1 MINTLNLIS
10 IAHAHIDES
19 SIIINSVHFV
29 LLNKDA
35 IYYDN
40 TEAYKNDKHL
50 EFNFN
55 CSRTYR

>member
-40 TEAYKNDKHL
+40 TEVA
-50 EFNFN
+50 
-55 CSRTYR
+55 